1 MLIVCL
7 LVFIQII
14 YLPLLHYISL
24 YIDLYSLS
32 VCRFKLIQLGVF
44 ACASVFFI
52 CLPIS
57 TMLVILE
64 TLASVISYYLPFSS
78 LPPVLSSLSPHPFL
92 LLPPHFL
99 LLPSSSF
106 LLPLSVQTDRYGC
119 RRITAKHHSLED
131 EPHIP
136 VFRHTPRDGALCPR
150 RQFPHQLRGI
160 LGATEQRFLANCHS
174 TVQAKQFECRSFLS
188 WDHVKE
194 WFCGRRR
201 GAHYKEG
208 TRQAWCESR
217 PPSHDIVGHL

>member
-78 LPPVLSSLSPHPFL
+78 LPPVLSLLSPPPF

-106 LLPLSVQTDRYGC
+106 LLLLP
-119 RRITAKHHSLED
+119 
-131 EPHIP
+131 
-136 VFRHTPRDGALCPR
+136 
-150 RQFPHQLRGI
+150 
-160 LGATEQRFLANCHS
+160 
-174 TVQAKQFECRSFLS
+174 
-188 WDHVKE
+188 
-194 WFCGRRR
+194 
-201 GAHYKEG
+201 
-208 TRQAWCESR
+208 R
-217 PPSHDIVGHL
+217 PPSSLSPNRPLWLPSYHSQAPLT

>member
-1 MLIVCL
+1 M
-7 LVFIQII
+7 
-14 YLPLLHYISL
+14 
-24 YIDLYSLS
+24 
-32 VCRFKLIQLGVF
+32 CRFKLIQLGVF

-78 LPPVLSSLSPHPFL
+78 LLLVLSLLSPPLF

-99 LLPSSSF
+99 LLPSSSSF
-106 LLPLSVQTDRYGC
+106 QTDHYGR

-136 VFRHTPRDGALCPR
+136 VFRHTPRDGALRPR

-160 LGATEQRFLANCHS
+160 LGATEQRFLTNCHS
-174 TVQAKQFECRSFLS
+174 TVQAKQFKCRSFLS

-194 WFCGRRR
+194 RFCGGRR
-201 GAHYKEG
+201 GAHYKES
-208 TRQAWCESR
+208 TRQARRKSR